1 MKSDEKKTNHIPP
14 QATWREWSGLI
25 VLMFPL
31 FMLATDISVLYLAM
45 PSISADLIPSSSQ
58 MLWILHI
65 GEFLTISFV
74 LTMGRLADRIG
85 RRRLLI
91 YGVSIYGIGSAFS
104 AFATNAE
111 TLIALR
117 ALLGIAT
124 ATVMP
129 ASMALLRNM
138 FTDQKQFSLA
148 IALYISTFS
157 AGSALGPPL
166 GGFLVEYF
174 WWGAAF
180 LANIPFAALFLM
192 FSWLLPTYR
201 DPQAK
206 NPDKLSVALSLV
218 AILSVI
224 YGFQKIA
231 ETGFAIT
238 YIVSIAVGLFFARL
252 FIKRQQ
258 LLTDPLLDLNLFKS
272 KTLTIALLAMLL
284 MVLAFTAPDMLF
296 AQYLQGVS
304 GFSTAIAGLLLIF
317 PALTSV
323 IGTMLAPV
331 LTRFFQVSTAMAL
344 GVFVTIG
351 GAFIVII
358 GTLIS
363 NVPLLLTG
371 VSLIGLGG
379 GPIMTLGSELIVSSA
394 PMERTSSASAL
405 TDVATGFGSGISIA
419 FLGSIATIIYRFSLN
434 RPETGKIPTET
445 MSIASENIGSAM
457 GIVESLPNET
467 GMHLLQSAQNAFTLG
482 MQVVYAITI
491 VLMIV
496 TAFFI
501 IRPLRNSA

>member
-1 MKSDEKKTNHIPP
+1 MKRKERKTNHISS

-25 VLMFPL
+25 VLMLPL

-65 GEFLTISFV
+65 GEFLSISFV

-85 RRRLLI
+85 RRKLLI
-91 YGVSIYGIGSAFS
+91 FGVSIYGIGSAFA
-104 AFATNAE
+104 AFALNPE
-111 TLIALR
+111 MLIALR

-138 FTDQKQFSLA
+138 FVDQKQFSFA

-201 DPQAK
+201 DRQAK
-206 NPDKLSVALSLV
+206 NPDHVSVAFSLV
-218 AILSVI
+218 SILGVI
-224 YGFQKIA
+224 YGFQQIA
-231 ETGFAIT
+231 ENGIATT
-238 YIVSIAVGLFFARL
+238 YIVSIAVGMIFGWL

-258 LLTDPLLDLNLFKS
+258 QLTDPLLDLNLFKF
-272 KTLTIALLAMLL
+272 KTLSISLLAMLL
-284 MVLAFTAPDMLF
+284 IVLTFTAPDMLF
-296 AQYLQGVS
+296 AQYLQGVT

-323 IGTMLAPV
+323 IGTMIAPV
-331 LTRFFQVSTAMAL
+331 LTKFFQVYIAMTL
-344 GVFVTIG
+344 GVLVAIG
-351 GAFIVII
+351 GACIVII
-358 GTLIS
+358 GSSIS

-379 GPIMTLGSELIVSSA
+379 GPIMTLGSDLIVSSA
-394 PMERTSSASAL
+394 PMKRTSSASAL

-419 FLGSIATIIYRFSLN
+419 LLGSIATIIYRFSLN
-434 RPETGKIPTET
+434 RAETDGVPSEA
-445 MSIASENIGSAM
+445 MNIASENIGSAM
-457 GIVESLPNET
+457 GIADSLPTET
-467 GMHLLQSAQNAFTLG
+467 GMHLLHLAQNSFTLG

-491 VLMIV
+491 VLMIL

-501 IRPLRNSA
+501 LRPLKNNA